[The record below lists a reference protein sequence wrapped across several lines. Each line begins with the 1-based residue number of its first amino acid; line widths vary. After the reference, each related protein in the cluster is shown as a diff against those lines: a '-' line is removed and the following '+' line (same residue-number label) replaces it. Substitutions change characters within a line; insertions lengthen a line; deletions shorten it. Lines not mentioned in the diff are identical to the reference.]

1 MVADLSIEL
10 FQDAL
15 VDAREDVSRN
25 QRFRLKFVKAR
36 RELQFVLHGAAQL
49 VQVLVILAGTPF
61 MDDAVTVRL
70 VGLGNETLQA
80 FQDGGVHRLRKRGQ
94 QNVRC
99 KVAQRLV
106 LFLDVASVL
115 PRELPEGFDAAKLAD
130 VLQDAVRL
138 FIETRGK
145 DGDDDILRGTFA
157 QTGENRHNVDVELEG
172 RLIVPPD
179 PAQLLNTLFAVEE
192 LCIELDRLPHC
203 GRRCDIQLIHL
214 HRDKICAEWF
224 AVIFNVLKPVIFV
237 TGVCNRAIDKIVAVQ
252 VIVKQQLLDG
262 KIVCASQ
269 LDNLDAF
276 QIQLVNVLLK
286 LPILVLP
293 EDDPASIE
301 LRQGGCKT
309 LRQIKLYAL
318 VRHGVYLPYLIFAST
333 SANSS

>member
-1 MVADLSIEL
+1 MVADLSKEL

-15 VDAREDVSRN
+15 VDAREDVSCN

-36 RELQFVLHGAAQL
+36 RELQFVLHGAAQF

-106 LFLDVASVL
+106 LFLDVAGVL
-115 PRELPEGFDAAKLAD
+115 PRKLPEGFDASKLAD
-130 VLQDAVRL
+130 VLQDTIRL
-138 FIETRGK
+138 FIETCSK
-145 DGDDDILRGTFA
+145 DGDDDILRGTLA

-203 GRRCDIQLIHL
+203 GRRRDIQLVHL
-214 HRDKICAEWF
+214 HGDKICAEWF
-224 AVIFNVLKPVIFV
+224 AVIFNVLKPVVFV
-237 TGVCNRAIDKIVAVQ
+237 AGICNRAVDE
-252 VIVKQQLLDG
+252 VI
-262 KIVCASQ
+262 
-269 LDNLDAF
+269 
-276 QIQLVNVLLK
+276 
-286 LPILVLP
+286 
-293 EDDPASIE
+293 
-301 LRQGGCKT
+301 
-309 LRQIKLYAL
+309 AL
-318 VRHGVYLPYLIFAST
+318 
-333 SANSS
+333 

>member
-1 MVADLSIEL
+1 MVADLRKEL
-10 FQDAL
+10 FQDAF
-15 VDAREDVSRN
+15 VDAREDISCD
-25 QRFRLKFVKAR
+25 QRFGFKLVKAR

-49 VQVLVILAGTPF
+49 IQVIVIFAGTPF

-99 KVAQRLV
+99 KIAQRLV
-106 LFLDVASVL
+106 LFLDVAGVF
-115 PRELPEGFDAAKLAD
+115 PRKLPEGFDAAKLAD
-130 VLQDAVRL
+130 VLQDTVRL
-138 FIETRGK
+138 LIETRGK

-157 QTGENRHNVDVELEG
+157 QTGENRHNVDMELEG

-179 PAQLLNTLFAVEE
+179 PAQLLNTLLAVEE

-214 HRDKICAEWF
+214 HRNKIRAERF
-224 AVIFNVLKPVIFV
+224 AVIFNVLKPVVFV
-237 TGVCNRAIDKIVAVQ
+237 AGVCNRAIDEIVAVQ

-262 KIVCASQ
+262 KIICAGQ
-269 LDNLDAF
+269 LDDLDAF

-293 EDDPASIE
+293 EDDPAAIE

-309 LRQIKLYAL
+309 LRKIKLYAL
-318 VRHGVYLPYLIFAST
+318 VRHCADLHD
-333 SANSS
+333 

>member
-1 MVADLSIEL
+1 MVADLREEL

-15 VDAREDVSRN
+15 VDAREDVSCN

-49 VQVLVILAGTPF
+49 IQVLVILAGTPF

-99 KVAQRLV
+99 KAAQRLV
-106 LFLDVASVL
+106 LFLDVAGVL
-115 PRELPEGFDAAKLAD
+115 PRKLPEGFDAAKLAD
-130 VLQDAVRL
+130 VLQDAVCL
-138 FIETRGK
+138 LIETRGK
-145 DGDDDILRGTFA
+145 DGDDDILRRAFA
-157 QTGENRHNVDVELEG
+157 QTGENRHNVDVELER

-203 GRRCDIQLIHL
+203 GRRRDIQLVHL
-214 HRDKICAEWF
+214 HRDKIRAKGLT
-224 AVIFNVLKPVIFV
+224 VIFNVLQPVIFIA
-237 TGVCNRAIDKIVAVQ
+237 GICNRAIDEIVAVQ

-293 EDDPASIE
+293 EDDPAAIE

-318 VRHGVYLPYLIFAST
+318 IRHSVYLPYFIFAST
-333 SANSS
+333 SENSS

>member
-1 MVADLSIEL
+1 MVADLGKEL
-10 FQDAL
+10 FQDAF
-15 VDAREDVSRN
+15 VDAREDVTHN

-70 VGLGNETLQA
+70 VGLGNKTLQA

-106 LFLDVASVL
+106 LFLDVAGIF
-115 PRELPEGFDAAKLAD
+115 PRKLPEGFNAAKLAD
-130 VLQDAVRL
+130 VLQDTVCL
-138 FIETRGK
+138 LIETRRK
-145 DGDDDILRGTFA
+145 DGDDDILRGAFA
-157 QTGENRHNVDVELEG
+157 QTGENRHNVDMELDR

-214 HRDKICAEWF
+214 HGDKIRTEGF
-224 AVIFNVLKPVIFV
+224 AVIFNVLKPVVFV
-237 TGVCNRAIDKIVAVQ
+237 AGVCNRAVDE
-252 VIVKQQLLDG
+252 VI
-262 KIVCASQ
+262 
-269 LDNLDAF
+269 
-276 QIQLVNVLLK
+276 
-286 LPILVLP
+286 
-293 EDDPASIE
+293 
-301 LRQGGCKT
+301 
-309 LRQIKLYAL
+309 AL
-318 VRHGVYLPYLIFAST
+318 
-333 SANSS
+333 

>member
-1 MVADLSIEL
+1 MVADLSKEL

-80 FQDGGVHRLRKRGQ
+80 FQDGGIHRLRKRGQ

-106 LFLDVASVL
+106 LFLDVAGVL
-115 PRELPEGFDAAKLAD
+115 PCKLPEGFDAAKLAD
-130 VLQDAVRL
+130 VLQDAVCL
-138 FIETRGK
+138 LIETRGK

-172 RLIVPPD
+172 RLIVTPD

-203 GRRCDIQLIHL
+203 GRRRDIQLVHL
-214 HRDKICAEWF
+214 HGDKICAEWF
-224 AVIFNVLKPVIFV
+224 AVIFNVLKPVVFV
-237 TGVCNRAIDKIVAVQ
+237 AGVCNRAIDKIVAVQ

-293 EDDPASIE
+293 EDDPAAIE

>member
-49 VQVLVILAGTPF
+49 IQVLVIFAGTPF
-61 MDDAVTVRL
+61 MDDAVTVCF
-70 VGLGNETLQA
+70 VGLRNETLQA
-80 FQDGGVHRLRKRGQ
+80 FQDGCVHRLRKRGQ
-94 QNVRC
+94 QNVRR

-106 LFLDVASVL
+106 LFLDVSGVL
-115 PRELPEGFDAAKLAD
+115 PRKLPEGFNTAKLAD

-172 RLIVPPD
+172 CLIVPPD

-203 GRRCDIQLIHL
+203 GRRRDIQLIHL
-214 HRDKICAEWF
+214 HGDKICAEWF
-224 AVIFNVLKPVIFV
+224 AVIFNVLKPVVFV
-237 TGVCNRAIDKIVAVQ
+237 AGVCNRAIDKIVAVQ

-262 KIVCASQ
+262 KIICAGQ
-269 LDNLDAF
+269 LDDLDAF

-293 EDDPASIE
+293 EDDPAAIE

-309 LRQIKLYAL
+309 LSQIKLNGFCGHSVVPFL
-318 VRHGVYLPYLIFAST
+318 
-333 SANSS
+333 